1 MNRRVFVPGFGRL
14 VGLIIAFVAIA
25 AQLVIIAAGAWAV
38 TNRGIVRD
46 WLVVGKVIE
55 TETLASYVDDAG
67 LSEQGRFYL
76 YAAKPILHTVDTF
89 NEACPAKEQGIAV
102 LGCYIGK
109 DDRIHLLDITDE
121 TFSVME
127 PVVAAHEMLHAVWA
141 RFDDAERERVG
152 AAIKASYAEITDP
165 VVRERVD
172 VYRDENGEIPVTELF
187 AILGTEVPIVNNEL
201 TAVYDRYFDRR
212 GACVALAAEASTVIT
227 TIVTEIERVGKEL
240 VAMQT
245 EIDAERANYE
255 SATAALNT
263 AIDRFNANSNTPGY
277 YTSQSTFVRDR
288 DALNAR
294 KAELE
299 VQRTALNARVDEFNV
314 LVEQLD
320 LLNSQAMALN
330 KALGIDVSD
339 MSPVTAD

>member
-1 MNRRVFVPGFGRL
+1 MNRRVLVPGFGRL
-14 VGLIIAFVAIA
+14 VGLVVAAVAIA
-25 AQLVIIAAGAWAV
+25 AQLVVIAAGAWAV

-152 AAIKASYAEITDP
+152 AAVELRQDRFGVGGILPALGVVP
-165 VVRERVD
+165 VVD
-172 VYRDENGEIPVTELF
+172 YRDDRLETGRLARAYGAPVGGHHGIGPVAHVGGLELDDG
-187 AILGTEVPIVNNEL
+187 ARLLG
-201 TAVYDRYFDRR
+201 
-212 GACVALAAEASTVIT
+212 
-227 TIVTEIERVGKEL
+227 
-240 VAMQT
+240 
-245 EIDAERANYE
+245 
-255 SATAALNT
+255 
-263 AIDRFNANSNTPGY
+263 
-277 YTSQSTFVRDR
+277 
-288 DALNAR
+288 
-294 KAELE
+294 
-299 VQRTALNARVDEFNV
+299 NARVIAQGERHRGDAEAGGVGNIA
-314 LVEQLD
+314 
-320 LLNSQAMALN
+320 N
-330 KALGIDVSD
+330 GDVAHGVCGKLPSGQEYLRQGYFEIPAK
-339 MSPVTAD
+339 MSTC